1 MLKPF
6 LAGGALLLAS
16 ACAPPSS
23 NDSDPAGNTA
33 VDTAK
38 IDAILAAL
46 PEDEKARI
54 QYRNPKETLGF
65 FGITPGMDVV
75 DTMPGDVWYSGI
87 LARYLGADGHVIG
100 ADRPL
105 SVWES
110 FGAEYSPPQF
120 LANRPNWT
128 RDWPKR
134 RAAEFSDEQA
144 AAFDAVAFGD
154 VPATFD
160 QSADA
165 ILVMRE
171 FHNIMAADPTD
182 QLAVSVLGEMHRML
196 RPGGVLGIVQHRAPE
211 SADNAWANGANGYVK
226 QSRLIALVERAGFT
240 FEASSEINAN
250 PADQPGTDEYVWRLP
265 PDLLG
270 SEEDPELRQK
280 MREIGESDRMTLR
293 FRKAS

>member
-1 MLKPF
+1 M
-6 LAGGALLLAS
+6 LAS
-16 ACAPPSS
+16 SCTPSS
-23 NDSDPAGNTA
+23 PDDPALGDSA
-33 VDTAK
+33 AADTAHL
-38 IDAILAAL
+38 DAILASL
-46 PEDEKARI
+46 PDDEKARL
-54 QYRNPKETLGF
+54 QYRNPSETLDF
-65 FGITPGMDVV
+65 FGIEPGMDVV

-87 LARYLGADGHVIG
+87 LALYLGADGHVIG

-105 SVWES
+105 RVWES

-120 LANRPNWT
+120 LADRPNWIEN
-128 RDWPKR
+128 WPKR
-134 RAAEFSDEQA
+134 RAAEFADKQA
-144 AAFDAVAFGD
+144 ATFDAVAFGD

-160 QSADA
+160 QSADT
-165 ILVMRE
+165 IMVMRE
-171 FHNIMAADPTD
+171 FHNILAADPTD
-182 QLAVSVLGEMHRML
+182 QLAMSVLAEMHRIL

-211 SADNAWANGANGYVK
+211 SADDAWANGANGYVK
-226 QSRLIALVERAGFT
+226 QSRLIALIERAGFT

-250 PADQPGTDEYVWRLP
+250 PVDQPGTDDYVWRLP